1 MKPRAADLLTVDQAA
16 ALLLLTPA
24 SVRHHCRRGTLP
36 ARRLAGVWLIRRADA
51 ARFVRRPAGRPRK
64 VKG

>member
-16 ALLLLTPA
+16 AL
-24 SVRHHCRRGTLP
+24 
-36 ARRLAGVWLIRRADA
+36 LIRRADA